1 MKLLDKRKD
10 HFAKKKKSAG
20 KDATD
25 ALKLRY
31 LDRSEKEFNPARGFN
46 DLR

>member
-1 MKLLDKRKD
+1 MKLLKKLREL
-10 HFAKKKKSAG
+10 FKKKNRNAG

-31 LDRSEKEFNPARGFN
+31 LDRSEKEFNPARSFN
-46 DLR
+46 NLR